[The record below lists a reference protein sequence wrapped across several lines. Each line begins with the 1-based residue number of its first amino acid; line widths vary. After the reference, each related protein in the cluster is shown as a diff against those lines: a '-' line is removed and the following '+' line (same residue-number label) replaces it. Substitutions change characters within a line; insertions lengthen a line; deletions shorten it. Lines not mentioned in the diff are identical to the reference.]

1 MRKLKK
7 GDKVVV
13 MTGKDKG
20 KQGVI
25 AKVVAS
31 GERVVVENVNLAKRH
46 TKPNPQRGITGGIVE
61 KAMPLHVSNVAI
73 LNPITGKSDRVGIK
87 TLEDGQRVRFFK
99 STKEVIEN

>member
-20 KQGVI
+20 KKGVI
-25 AKVVAS
+25 TLVVDS
-31 GERVVVENVNLAKRH
+31 GERVLVENINLVKRH
-46 TKPNPQRGITGGIVE
+46 TKPNPQRGTAGGIIE
-61 KAMPLHVSNVAI
+61 KSMPIHISNVAI
-73 LNPITGKSDRVGIK
+73 LNPITGKSDRVGIR

-99 STKEVIEN
+99 STREVIEN